1 MQPAGKFLL
10 SGMSRLAEIGLQEG
24 IDSFP
29 DCDQSPEVL
38 ATMERIARSSR
49 TQTYEVLMKVLR
61 LFAICVSFFAF
72 TLPPAFAAEDWQK
85 SYPVSGKPSLT
96 IGTGDAA
103 TEVQP
108 CAGCREV
115 KIRVEWNDRHPEDYN
130 LTESQSGDHVSF
142 ELKEKQRFH
151 VSIGNRHEPR
161 VLVEA
166 PKAMDLEA
174 RTSDGGLK
182 VSGIEGTVSLHTSDG
197 SVDVADVSGA
207 IRLVASDGSIRMHN
221 VTGTLESRSS
231 DGNVT
236 IDGKLSGVRV
246 HTSDGSLDLTLAEG
260 SQLTTAS
267 RVEASDGNVKIRLP
281 KTLAADLDMH
291 TGDGHLDCQ
300 LPLTMN
306 GYNSGGGHNI
316 RGKLNAGGTALTIHT
331 NDGNVTIGAL

>member
-1 MQPAGKFLL
+1 MRAV
-10 SGMSRLAEIGLQEG
+10 
-24 IDSFP
+24 
-29 DCDQSPEVL
+29 C
-38 ATMERIARSSR
+38 
-49 TQTYEVLMKVLR
+49 
-61 LFAICVSFFAF
+61 LFAICVFSAAI
-72 TLPPAFAAEDWQK
+72 TLPSAFAAENWQK
-85 SYPVSGKPSLT
+85 SYSVSGKPSLT
-96 IGTGDAA
+96 IGTGDAS

-115 KIRVEWNDRHPEDYN
+115 KIRVQWNDRRPEDYN
-130 LTESQSGDHVSF
+130 ITESQSGDRVNF
-142 ELKEKQRFH
+142 ELKEKQHFH
-151 VSIGNRHEPR
+151 VSFGNRHEPH
-161 VLVEA
+161 VMVET
-166 PKAMDLEA
+166 PKEMDLEA

-182 VSGIEGTVSLHTSDG
+182 VSGIEGSVSLHTSDG
-197 SVDVADVSGA
+197 SVEIADVSGA
-207 IRLVASDGSIRMHN
+207 IKLVASDGSIKMHN

-236 IDGKLSGVRV
+236 IDGKLSGVQV

-306 GYNSGGGHNI
+306 GYDSGGGHNI